1 MTSQAGLAV
10 SETPQ
15 RVANTWIVAMPGE
28 IADAFGVSEGS
39 IVTLF
44 MQPGSVAAM
53 MNLATQTAE
62 ARNREPGW
70 FVEMPVEMA
79 AAAGAT
85 EGTFIA
91 IYAKQ
96 GSVRAEILPQPS
108 PEFAAIADGVIE
120 KNKELLED
128 LKRLGD

>member
-1 MTSQAGLAV
+1 MTLQAGLAV
-10 SETPQ
+10 SEIP
-15 RVANTWIVAMPGE
+15 RRIANTWIVAMPRG
-28 IADAFGVSEGS
+28 IADAFGVPEGS

-44 MQPGSVAAM
+44 VQPGSVAAM
-53 MNLATQTAE
+53 MNLATQTAG

-70 FVEMPVEMA
+70 FVEMPADMA
-79 AAAGAT
+79 ASAGVA

-96 GSVRAEILPQPS
+96 GSVRAKILPQPT
-108 PEFAAIADGVIE
+108 PEFAAIADQIIE
-120 KNKELLED
+120 KNKELLEE